1 MNYFSHLTFLGSRSN
16 SRDHSGKHS
25 LASHSKQ
32 STFREPIISKHQ
44 SSRVETDD
52 LEDFYV
58 NDNGFNNK
66 QINKIIKESRL
77 EEEALIEDSYYPDS
91 IEVSRN

>member
-1 MNYFSHLTFLGSRSN
+1 M
-16 SRDHSGKHS
+16 
-25 LASHSKQ
+25 
-32 STFREPIISKHQ
+32 SKHQ

-91 IEVSRN
+91 IAISRN

>member
-1 MNYFSHLTFLGSRSN
+1 M
-16 SRDHSGKHS
+16 
-25 LASHSKQ
+25 
-32 STFREPIISKHQ
+32 SKHQ
-44 SSRVETDD
+44 SSRLETDD

-91 IEVSRN
+91 IEISRN

>member
-1 MNYFSHLTFLGSRSN
+1 M
-16 SRDHSGKHS
+16 
-25 LASHSKQ
+25 
-32 STFREPIISKHQ
+32 SKHQ

-91 IEVSRN
+91 IAVSRN